1 MNLNSLL
8 EPVIDL
14 TLLNILVLS
23 QNFFIFFIFYK
34 GTEP

>member
-8 EPVIDL
+8 EPVLDL
-14 TLLNILVLS
+14 TVLNILVFS
-23 QNFFIFFIFYK
+23 QNFFIFFIFHE